1 MPHNRRHR
9 VNLLTKNVAFVHFHV
24 RCVLVIYIVTIADPE
39 LLQTVR
45 DRLDRSCELIEELVF
60 F

>member
-1 MPHNRRHR
+1 M
-9 VNLLTKNVAFVHFHV
+9 NLLPQNVALVRFHV
-24 RCVLVIYIVTIADPE
+24 RRVLVIYIVTIADPE